1 MFTVRYLAANLLIFF
16 LYQNAFSQNL
26 NSQWNIFIG
35 GNSVDLF
42 PAGAGKDAPYYPQ
55 GEIFEDFLNVGD
67 HWNSSGRSVSIS
79 KSFLEHLPWV

>member
-16 LYQNAFSQNL
+16 LYQNALSQNL
-26 NSQWNIFIG
+26 KSQWNIFIG

-55 GEIFEDFLNVGD
+55 GEVFEDFLNVGD

-79 KSFLEHLPWV
+79 NHF